1 MNFTIYSFGN
11 GDVLFDVF
19 TSIVLMTG
27 AGYESLMRLG
37 MVCLAFGGITYY
49 LARGRVAMQLFM
61 GAVLVLFTMV
71 SIKATVQVTD
81 LVNVGIP
88 TRVVGN
94 VPLAV
99 AFPAYMA
106 SEVGYQLLT
115 LAETAF
121 ATTVPPEYQM
131 MNSTFARGFMD
142 FQKTL
147 GAQLPDSDLQA
158 NVTQYLMYCVF
169 PSIGLNQ
176 LQKGTIFT
184 AVDAL
189 AAINVTNPVLQ
200 VMQILNGN
208 PTVTISCPDMYN
220 NVILPGMQDGN
231 PDYDLAMKQLRRA
244 LNQPDVV
251 DQELT
256 PVGQFINNIINSTQG
271 ARQLINNVLIRER
284 WIDAE
289 RLASAAGSDTAT
301 SVSLMQKQ
309 ISEDLK
315 TQAFA
320 QSSVAAKFLPMMR
333 TMAESGVYMLTPFIL
348 ALAMT
353 PAMFATIRMASM
365 SYAWLLFWAPAY
377 AMVNYLVY
385 AYGNGQ
391 VQSLVTAGTGV
402 TLGSYTDFYDFL
414 SQMNSFASTIIW
426 GVPSIAAVAMYGM
439 GSAASALMGGAQAA
453 QHAAHHEANAFAHGR
468 GEHVDSGR
476 HLAWQDQ
483 MSTDG
488 HSINTVRYVGGEG
501 GILGESQTGMQTI
514 YFSDGGHTTTG
525 RDGMTTY
532 SGPRGSYSQDA
543 DGNYVA
549 GVWRQ
554 EMQGPDGAM
563 HEAQL
568 QVSGDH
574 VDVQYM
580 TSDAHG
586 IQHDIKMEMNQM
598 ANEPRVVTDSYAEGG
613 FSKQITTM
621 NDGSQ
626 RMSQVGTS
634 MVTASRDGHDVTE
647 PMDVVANFY
656 RPSKDDSWEGV
667 VTAHSSKSG
676 EFHYSLSDIQSDDL
690 GAPDLTKPATVTS
703 GSGSD
708 QFRLG
713 NNWGGLTV
721 AETRGPNGESLAQ
734 VHGAGQDVVL
744 RNQDGT
750 ELSLQGMTIDGVGT
764 KGHDGQLT
772 DVNASVTGF
781 ANGMD
786 LSAKGRLQVDQD
798 TGQKVLEVSD
808 QQWQS
813 RLGGHSS
820 GTVMRV
826 GQQDGHGGYELN
838 RGDVRYDGDPN
849 QAGTPWHYQGQI
861 KDLTSGETFNGAMHF
876 DGEQLVMSDMASGD
890 TRKIIGGDGSQIMI
904 HGDPNAPQGA
914 NYTKTSAESGWF
926 PMDVDGDGTKLYSP
940 ISGQVIET
948 GVVHQSAD
956 DSGNASSTFTP
967 NDTRLSGTTPWGAF
981 SVQMHKTT
989 APASSIHRLGSFGT
1003 QLTAS
1008 RGDGSNTAL
1017 PPSQSSKAMP
1027 VGGDEPVDVFLPVD
1041 GKVGRQL
1048 VFSQT
1053 HKEADGTRSAET
1065 LTRDPFTMAAANSRR
1080 EGGVQV
1086 NMNNRRIDATP
1097 ITLDHIDG
1105 VDGPVTAYSERT
1117 SDPTHPERPIS
1128 QTLVKDTN
1136 GDLMVTRKGQHG
1148 RLQLKMGENGKWV
1161 GRFDALREDNIQ
1173 GNTKF
1178 AVTRSSNTDDEVLHS
1193 RGRSGEDFVS
1203 QYNNREEHHAGT
1215 SLDAMGLIRDTYE
1228 QMGGQV
1234 TPGDDK
1240 YFRGIAYGL
1249 ETGRMTVDAAQRL
1262 LSLRYSIKRAKDVGK
1277 MGDATKGA
1285 GTEHPDFPE
1294 NNLTRE
1300 MMRQGFED
1308 MR

>member
-1 MNFTIYSFGN
+1 MNFTVYTFGN

-37 MVCLAFGGITYY
+37 MICLAFGGITYY

-71 SIKATVQVTD
+71 TIKATVQVTD

-106 SEVGYQLLT
+106 SEVGFQLLT

-131 MNSTFARGFMD
+131 MNSTFGRGFMD

-176 LQKGTIFT
+176 LQKGAIFN

-189 AAINVTNPVLQ
+189 GAIQVTNPVLS

-208 PTVTISCPDMYN
+208 PTVTLTCPDMYN
-220 NVILPGMQDGN
+220 NVITAGMQDGN

-256 PVGQFINNIINSTQG
+256 PVGQFITNIINSTQG

-289 RLASAAGSDTAT
+289 RLSSAAGSDTAT

-320 QSSVAAKFLPMMR
+320 QSSIAARFLPMMR

-353 PAMFATIRMASM
+353 PAMFATIRMATM
-365 SYAWLLFWAPAY
+365 SYAWLLFWGPAY

-439 GSAASALMGGAQAA
+439 GSAASALMGGAQSA
-453 QHAAHHEANAFAHGR
+453 QQAAHHEANAFAHGR

-476 HLAWQDQ
+476 HLAWQD
-483 MSTDG
+483 MTTTDG
-488 HSINTVRYVGGEG
+488 EHVNTVRYIGGESG
-501 GILGESQTGMQTI
+501 LMSESQAGVRTV
-514 YFSDGGHTTTG
+514 YFSDGGHVATG
-525 RDGMTTY
+525 HDGTETY
-532 SGPRGSYSQDA
+532 SGPRGSFSRDGE
-543 DGNYVA
+543 GNYVA

-554 EMQGPDGAM
+554 EVQGPDGQQ
-563 HEAQL
+563 HEAQF

-580 TSDAHG
+580 TNDAHG
-586 IQHDIKMEMNQM
+586 IQHDIQMEWNQM
-598 ANEPRVVTDSYAEGG
+598 ANEPKVVKDSYSEGG
-613 FSKQITTM
+613 FSKQVLTM

-626 RMSQVGTS
+626 KMSQIGTS
-634 MVTASRDGHDVTE
+634 MVTASRDGHQVTE
-647 PMDVVANFY
+647 PMDVTGNFY
-656 RPSKDDSWEGV
+656 RASANDPWEGV
-667 VTAHSSKSG
+667 VTARSSKHG
-676 EFHYSLSDIQSDDL
+676 DFQYSLSGIQSDDL
-690 GAPDLTKPATVTS
+690 GAPDLRQPAKVTS

-708 QFRLG
+708 QFRLH
-713 NNWGGLTV
+713 NNWQGLTV
-721 AETRGPNGESLAQ
+721 AETRGPNGESLMQ
-734 VHGAGQDVVL
+734 VHGGGQDVVL
-744 RNQDGT
+744 HNQDGS
-750 ELSLQGMTIDGVGT
+750 ELRLSGMTIDGVGT
-764 KGHDGQLT
+764 KGGDGTPSDLN
-772 DVNASVTGF
+772 VSVSGY

-786 LSAKGRLQVDQD
+786 LTAKGRLEVNPE
-798 TGQKVLEVSD
+798 TGEKVLEVSD
-808 QQWQS
+808 QHWQS
-813 RLGGHSS
+813 RLDAHSS
-820 GTVMRV
+820 GTMMWV
-826 GQQDGHGGYELN
+826 GQLDGQGGYQLN
-838 RGDVRYDGDPN
+838 RGNIQFDGNPN
-849 QAGTPWHYQGQI
+849 QAGTPWHYNGQI
-861 KDLTSGETFNGAMHF
+861 KDLTLGETFNGQMHF
-876 DGEQLVMSDMASGD
+876 DGENLVMSDMASGN
-890 TRKIIGGDGSQIMI
+890 TRKIIGADGSQIMI
-904 HGDPNAPQGA
+904 QGDPNSPQGA
-914 NYTKTSAESGWF
+914 NYTKTAAESGWV
-926 PMDVDGDGTKLYSP
+926 PMDVAEDGTKLYSP
-940 ISGQVIET
+940 ISGQMTET
-948 GVVHQSAD
+948 GIVHQQAHD
-956 DSGNASSTFTP
+956 TGNVSTFVP
-967 NDTRLSGTTPWGAF
+967 NTARFSATTPWGSLDIQGSKV
-981 SVQMHKTT
+981 SV
-989 APASSIHRLGSFGT
+989 PASSIHRLGNLET

-1008 RGDGSNTAL
+1008 GGDSGTTSL
-1017 PPSQSSKAMP
+1017 PASQSGKPMP

-1041 GKVGRQL
+1041 GKLGRQFQ
-1048 VFSQT
+1048 VSQT
-1053 HKEADGTRSAET
+1053 RREPDGTITAET
-1065 LTRDPFTMAAANSRR
+1065 QTRDPFSMAVANSRR

-1086 NMNNRRIDATP
+1086 TMNNRRVDATP
-1097 ITLDHIDG
+1097 ITIDHIDG
-1105 VDGPVTAYSERT
+1105 VQGPITAYSERT
-1117 SDPTHPERPIS
+1117 SDPKNPKKPIS
-1128 QTLVKDTN
+1128 QTLLKDTN
-1136 GDLMVTRKGQHG
+1136 GDLWATVNGQHG
-1148 RLQLKMGENGKWV
+1148 RLQMKMGEGGYWT
-1161 GRFDALREDNIQ
+1161 GSFSALREENVQ

-1178 AVTRSSNTDDEVLHS
+1178 AVTRLSNSEGEKLYEQ
-1193 RGRSGEDFVS
+1193 GKSGENFVT
-1203 QYNNREEHHAGT
+1203 QYNNREEHLSGT
-1215 SLDAMGLIRDTYE
+1215 TLDTMGLVRDTYE
-1228 QMGGQV
+1228 SMGGQV

-1249 ETGRMTVDAAQRL
+1249 ETGRFTVDAAQRL
-1262 LSLRYSIKRAKDVGK
+1262 LTLRYSIQRAKNAK
-1277 MGDATKGA
+1277 MGNASGGSGA
-1285 GTEHPDFPE
+1285 G
-1294 NNLTRE
+1294 NRE
-1300 MMRQGFED
+1300 APSDDLSR
-1308 MR
+1308 

>member
-27 AGYESLMRLG
+27 AGYESLLRLG
-37 MVCLAFGGITYY
+37 MVCLVFGAITYY

-61 GAVLVLFTMV
+61 GAVLVLCTTVTM
-71 SIKATVQVTD
+71 KATVQVTD
-81 LVNVGIP
+81 LVNPGVP

-99 AFPAYMA
+99 AFPAYLA

-176 LQKGTIFT
+176 LQKGAIFT
-184 AVDAL
+184 SMDAL
-189 AAINVTNPVLQ
+189 AAIQVTNPVLT
-200 VMQILNGN
+200 VMQVLNGN
-208 PTVTISCPDMYN
+208 PTMTLTCPDMYN
-220 NVILPGMQDGN
+220 NVIVGGMQDGA
-231 PDYDLAMKQLRRA
+231 PDYDLAMRQLRRA
-244 LNQPDVV
+244 LGVQDVP

-256 PVGQFINNIINSTQG
+256 PVGQFLNTILNSPQG

-284 WIDAE
+284 WVDAE

-320 QSSVAAKFLPMMR
+320 QSSIAARFLPMMR
-333 TMAESGVYMLTPFIL
+333 TMAESGVYMLTPFLL

-353 PAMFATIRMASM
+353 PAMFATIRMATM
-365 SYAWLLFWAPAY
+365 SYAWLLFWGPAY

-391 VQSLVTAGTGV
+391 VQSLVTAGAGV
-402 TLGSYTDFYDFL
+402 TLASYTDFYDFL
-414 SQMNSFASTIIW
+414 SQMNSFASTVIW

-439 GSAASALMGGAQAA
+439 GSAASAMMGGTQGA
-453 QHAAHHEANAFAHGR
+453 QHAASHEAGSFAHGR
-468 GEHVDSGR
+468 GEQVDPGR
-476 HLAWQDQ
+476 HLEWQDQ

-488 HSINTVRYVGGEG
+488 HHVNHFRYLGGEG
-501 GILGESQTGMQTI
+501 NVLTESQTGAQTV
-514 YFSDGGHTTTG
+514 YFSDGGHVTTG
-525 RDGMTTY
+525 HGGMTTY
-532 SGPRGSYSQDA
+532 SGPRGSYSQDHQ
-543 DGNYVA
+543 GNYVA

-554 EMQGPDGAM
+554 EIQGPDGAQ

-580 TSDAHG
+580 TEDEHG
-586 IQHDIKMEMNQM
+586 IQHDIHMEMNQM
-598 ANEPRVVTDSYAEGG
+598 ANEPKVVTDSYAEGG
-613 FSKQITTM
+613 FTKQVTTM

-634 MVTASRDGHDVTE
+634 MVTTRRDGHEVTE
-647 PMDVVANFY
+647 PMEVVGNFY
-656 RPSKDDSWEGV
+656 RASEHDPWEGV
-667 VTAHSSKSG
+667 VTAHSSKHG

-690 GAPDLTKPATVTS
+690 GAPDLTRPATVTS

-713 NNWGGLTV
+713 TMWQGLTV
-721 AETRGPNGESLAQ
+721 AETRGPNGESLVQ
-734 VHGAGQDVVL
+734 VHGGGQDVVL
-744 RNQDGT
+744 RNRDGT
-750 ELSLQGMTIDGVGT
+750 ELPLKGMTVDGVGT
-764 KGHDGQLT
+764 TGSDGISRDLN
-772 DVNASVTGF
+772 VSVTGF

-786 LSAKGRLQVDQD
+786 LSAKGRLQVDPE
-798 TGQKVLEVSD
+798 TGSKVLDVSD
-808 QQWQS
+808 QYWQS

-826 GQQDGHGGYELN
+826 GQHDGQGGYELN
-838 RGDVRYDGDPN
+838 RGDVNYDGDPN
-849 QAGTPWHYQGQI
+849 QADTPWHYHGQI
-861 KDLTSGETFNGAMHF
+861 QDLTSGETLNGEMHF
-876 DGEQLVMSDMASGD
+876 DGQQLMMSNMASGS
-890 TRKIIGGDGSQIMI
+890 TRTIIGGDGSQIRI
-904 HGDPNAPQGA
+904 HGDPNSPQGA
-914 NYTKTSAESGWF
+914 NYTKTSAESGWL
-926 PMDVDGDGTKLYSP
+926 PMDVDADGTKLYSF
-940 ISGQVIET
+940 ISGQVTET
-948 GVVHQSAD
+948 GVVHQHAD
-956 DSGNASSTFTP
+956 ETGKVSTFVP
-967 NDTRLSGTTPWGAF
+967 NTTRLSGTTPWGAVDVHMNKI
-981 SVQMHKTT
+981 S
-989 APASSIHRLGSFGT
+989 APASSIHRFGNVET

-1008 RGDGSNTAL
+1008 GESGVTAGP
-1017 PPSQSSKAMP
+1017 PPSHVVKGLP

-1048 VFSQT
+1048 VIAQT
-1053 HKEADGTRSAET
+1053 HREPDGTLTAET
-1065 LTRDPFTMAAANSRR
+1065 LTRNPFTMASANSRR

-1086 NMNNRRIDATP
+1086 TMNNRRTDATP
-1097 ITLDHIDG
+1097 ITIDHIDG
-1105 VDGPVTAYSERT
+1105 IDGPMTAYSERT
-1117 SDPTHPERPIS
+1117 SDPNHPNKPLAE
-1128 QTLVKDTN
+1128 TLLKDTN
-1136 GDLMVTRKGQHG
+1136 GDLWVTRHGQAG
-1148 RLQLKMGENGKWV
+1148 RLQMKMDKNRKWV
-1161 GRFDALREDNIQ
+1161 GRFEALREDSVQ

-1178 AVTRSSNTDDEVLHS
+1178 AVTRVSNTDDKELYQ
-1193 RGRSGEDFVS
+1193 RGMAGENFVS
-1203 QYNNREEHHAGT
+1203 QYNNRDEHLSGT
-1215 SLDAMGLIRDTYE
+1215 SLDAMGLVRDSYE
-1228 QMGGQV
+1228 VMGGQV

-1249 ETGRMTVDAAQRL
+1249 ETGRLTADAAQRL
-1262 LSLRYSIKRAKDVGK
+1262 LSLRYSIQRAKNASH
-1277 MGDATKGA
+1277 MANAAKGS
-1285 GTEHPDFPE
+1285 GTD
-1294 NNLTRE
+1294 NRE
-1300 MMRQGFED
+1300 FHADDLED
-1308 MR
+1308 DLAR